1 MRLIDADRLKA
12 MARLSFEELAKY
24 PAMDN
29 ETPHMMAA
37 LDMLSDMIDNAPTVC
52 ELGVDLEERKESAA

>member
-1 MRLIDADRLKA
+1 MRLIDADRLKV

-29 ETPHMMAA
+29 ETMHMMAA
-37 LDMLSDMIDNAPTVC
+37 LDMLCDMIDNAPT
-52 ELGVDLEERKESAA
+52 EDSGGKK